1 MINTTPT
8 IGIYKITSP
17 SGKTYIGQSVN
28 IFKRFKQYIRF
39 DCKKQIQLYNSLK
52 KYGWEQHIFEVIET
66 YLIEQLDERETFYKQ
81 QFINKFGWDNALF
94 CQLIDG
100 KGGYRSEETK
110 QKISKSQKGKKYSL
124 GIKQTDEHKSKRFR
138 KSLKPILQYDLEGN
152 FIKEWESGRLAAKSL
167 NLNQGCIN
175 DAVRGK
181 LKKSGGYIWKLK
193 NN

>member
-17 SGKTYIGQSVN
+17 SGKIYIGQSVN
-28 IFKRFKQYIRF
+28 IFKRFKQYVRF

-52 KYGWEQHIFEVIET
+52 KYGWEQHTFEVIET
-66 YLIEQLDERETFYKQ
+66 CLIEQLDGRETFHKQ
-81 QFINKFGWDNALF
+81 QFINEFGWDNALF

-152 FIKEWESGRLAAKSL
+152 FIKEWPSIVSASKTL
-167 NLNQGCIN
+167 NVKGGNISECCRGNQ
-175 DAVRGK
+175 K
-181 LKKSGGYIWKLK
+181 TSKKYIWKFK
-193 NN
+193 